1 MSFIIIIILKNQ
13 NLRPKTGFVGQ
24 LAFLRGTFKR
34 FMYTVMILWFGNNE
48 KQGKYSTSD
57 LNPVFAAKQ
66 CLDIP
71 HEISPNDTFVW

>member
-34 FMYTVMILWFGNNE
+34 FMYTVMILWFGSNE

-57 LNPVFAAKQ
+57 LNPVFAAKAM
-66 CLDIP
+66 P
-71 HEISPNDTFVW
+71 GPTTWN